1 MRKLFL
7 VILWAVLPALLF
19 ARVVDP
25 DKPLPNDPEVRTGV
39 LPNGMRYYIRHN
51 DNPPGLAHFEIFHAV
66 GALQEEDNQN
76 GLAHFLEHMAFNG
89 LGHFPG
95 RSMMDYME
103 SIGVKWGANLNAA
116 TAADYT
122 RYLIKDVPVTRQ
134 GIIDT
139 CLLVL
144 YDWSGSILAD
154 PATLDNERGVIEEE
168 WRSRGGAQFRISEA
182 VIPCVYNNSKY
193 ARRNVI
199 GDMEIIRSFM
209 RDELMDFYHTWYR
222 PDMQAVAV
230 VGDLD
235 VDRMEREVVALFSML
250 PKAENPR
257 PKEEY
262 NIPDN
267 EELLYVAYGD
277 PEVTSSSFE
286 ILYKHPARAKE
297 ERPIARA
304 YLDGYYNS
312 LVVSMMNSRLGDKLN
327 NGQYSLT
334 GAQFSYSA
342 LAGDRDV
349 FSVSGESRSGA
360 DNIVPAIEMA
370 LAESERMRRYGFV
383 QGEVDRV
390 LANARSAVERSY
402 IERNERSNGVFINAW
417 FANFLHNI
425 PYMDAETYR
434 NVLLEAI
441 AGFTVEEANAR
452 VKRFFG
458 DRNQI
463 VTIITSSSEA
473 VGVPSQSFM
482 ASALEGMADLAVEPY
497 KEKQLRSSLMTEEP
511 VPGKVVS
518 ERESVLGAVE
528 WTLSNGAKVYVQPTD
543 RHDNEIQMGVMA
555 EGGHSN
561 VPDEMFASARMVSS
575 TLSGSGV
582 ADLSETDL
590 RKMLAGKKVYV
601 TPLYSEYVHG
611 FDCATTPAD
620 LETTLQLLHLYFT
633 QPRFDRETL
642 DRRLASM
649 RESLAS
655 RHNMPFAY
663 LQDTVVMRRSDYHPR
678 ASLLISDPADLDR
691 VGMGQICEIYA
702 TAFDNPQQFTY
713 VLTGTLDLEKVRPL
727 VEKYIGSLRGTEH
740 TDRWRDLGR
749 RPPKGHATADFKRPM
764 EQPVSTIFVEYTQV
778 IPEYDYRQ
786 SLRMGLLQQVLE
798 PRMTR
803 IFRTERGAT
812 YSVNMEGS
820 ASRLPVPILHLII
833 SFQTKPE
840 LLDELRPLIDRE
852 LRTLA
857 AEGID
862 PEDLAKAKEYM
873 AKVLVQN
880 QESNF
885 YWEGRMKNYIRFGEL
900 YGDPVEVLESITTEE
915 VHTVLKGLID
925 ADNVLTVIMRPE

>member
-1 MRKLFL
+1 M
-7 VILWAVLPALLF
+7 PAMLF
-19 ARVVDP
+19 AQTVP
-25 DKPLPNDPEVRTGV
+25 DKPLPNDPEVRTGT
-39 LPNGMRYYIRHN
+39 LPNGLKYYIRHN
-51 DNPPGLAHFEIFHAV
+51 ANPPGLAHFEIFHAV

-95 RSMMDYME
+95 KSLMEYME

-116 TAADYT
+116 TSTDYT

-168 WRSRGGAQFRISEA
+168 WRSRGGAGLRVSEA
-182 VIPCVYNNSKY
+182 VTPYVYNNSKY

-199 GDMEIIRSFM
+199 GDMNIIRNFT

-222 PDMQAVAV
+222 PDMQAIAI
-230 VGDLD
+230 VGDFD
-235 VDRMEREVVALFSML
+235 VERMERDVVTLFSTL
-250 PKAENPR
+250 PKAVDPR

-267 EELLYVAYGD
+267 EGLLYVAYSD
-277 PEVTSSSFE
+277 PEVTTSSFE
-286 ILYKHPARAKE
+286 ILYKHPAKAKE
-297 ERPIARA
+297 ERPLGRA

-312 LVVSMMNSRLGDKLN
+312 LVVSMMNRRVGDMLT
-327 NGQYSLT
+327 NGRYPLT
-334 GAQFSYSA
+334 GAQFSYVA

-360 DNIVPAIEMA
+360 DNIVPAVEMA
-370 LAESERMRRYGFV
+370 LAESERMRRYGFT

-402 IERNERSNGVFINAW
+402 IERNERRNNTFINAW
-417 FANFLHNI
+417 FGHFLHNT

-434 NVLLEAI
+434 DVLLAAI
-441 AGFTVEEANAR
+441 DGFTLAEANAR
-452 VKRFFG
+452 VKKFFG
-458 DRNQI
+458 DHNRV
-463 VTIITSSSEA
+463 VTIITPTSEA
-473 VGVPSQSFM
+473 AGTPSESFT
-482 ASALEGMADLAVEPY
+482 ASALEGMPALAVEPY
-497 KEKQLRSSLMTEEP
+497 EEKQLRASLMTEEP
-511 VPGKVVS
+511 TPGRVVS

-543 RHDNEIQMGVMA
+543 RHDNEIQMAVMA

-561 VPDEMFASARMVSS
+561 VPDDMFASARMVSS

-582 ADLSETDL
+582 ADLSETDVQ
-590 RKMLAGKKVYV
+590 KMLAGKKVYV
-601 TPLYSEYVHG
+601 TPLYSEFVHG

-620 LETTLQLLHLYFT
+620 LETTLQLMHLYFT
-633 QPRFDRETL
+633 QPRFDREAL

-649 RESLAS
+649 RENLSS

-663 LQDTVVMRRSDYHPR
+663 LQDTVIMRRSDYHPR
-678 ASLLISDPADLDR
+678 ASLLITDPAELDK
-691 VGMGQICEIYA
+691 VDMEQIREIYA

-713 VLTGTLDLEKVRPL
+713 VLTGTLDLENVRPL
-727 VEKYIGSLRGTEH
+727 VEKYIGSLNGREH
-740 TDRWRDLGR
+740 PDMWRDLSR
-749 RPPKGHATADFKRPM
+749 RPPKGHATADFTRPM

-786 SLRMGLLQQVLE
+786 SLQMALLQYVLE

-803 IFRTERGAT
+803 IFREERGAT
-812 YSVNMEGS
+812 YTVDMEGS
-820 ASRLPVPILHLII
+820 ASRLPVPILHLIV
-833 SFQTKPE
+833 SFQTNPE

-852 LRTLA
+852 LRKLA
-857 AEGID
+857 VEGID
-862 PEDLAKAKEYM
+862 PEELDKAKEYM

-880 QESNF
+880 QESNI
-885 YWEGRMKNYIRFGEL
+885 YWKGRMNNYIRFGEL
-900 YGDPVEVLESITTEE
+900 YGDPVELLNSITPDE
-915 VHTVLKGLID
+915 VHTILKGLID